1 MKYKYKV
8 NGLDCANCT
17 QKLEDALNKKE
28 EINDCVISFATGMMT
43 FESNQEIND
52 NELLCF
58 MQSIEDEVTID
69 NLSTNKT
76 HHHDEC
82 GCGHHHEHEHH
93 HDECG
98 HHHGHEHHHDE
109 CSCGHHHEHEHH
121 HDECGCGQHHEHVED
136 HRELANSI
144 KFNIVGLDCANC
156 ASKVEAEIK
165 KQSYIEDAVVNFST
179 QKLMVKVKND
189 DSLMEKLQA
198 VVDSVEEGVVLSKE
212 DNQKKY
218 SKPKLFDLKE
228 NMELVEGV
236 IIFIGA
242 HFFAGGFATFLYLF
256 AYLLIGYKVILK
268 AIKNIGRKDFLDENF
283 LMCLATFGAIALGDY
298 SEAIAVM
305 LFYAIGEIFQG
316 YAVNKTRSSISSLM
330 DIKSEYATI
339 VKDDQMIQVTP
350 EEVQVGDTIVVKVG
364 EKVPLDGKVIKGN
377 SMLDTASLTGESV
390 PRSVEVGDEV
400 LSGVVNLNDVI
411 YIEVTKPYADS
422 TVSRIID
429 LVENSASKKAKI
441 EKFITRFAK
450 VYTPTVVGLAVL
462 LLIVPMIIL
471 PNQNFYDW
479 LYRACTFLVVSCPC
493 ALVIS
498 VPLGLYAGIGK
509 ASALGVLVK
518 GGNYLELLK
527 DIDTVVFDKTGTL
540 TKGEFEVVEISDDH
554 LLEIG
559 AYGEYMSN
567 HPIARSIVKAY
578 NKEIDSTRIED
589 FKEIAGKGLA
599 VDQKQYEL
607 GNEKYFHELGIEVS
621 QPQSVGTIV
630 HIACQKQY
638 LGHIVVADVIKES
651 TMPGIQDLKKAHVLN
666 TVMLTGDHA
675 TVAHDIASKIG
686 IDQVYSDLLPQNKV
700 TQLEKLMGN
709 DHVVAFVGDGI
720 NDAPVLA
727 RSDIGIAMGGVGSDV
742 AIEAADVV
750 LMSDDI
756 TSIAKAIQ
764 VSHYTN
770 FILKENVTFTLL
782 IKIGVLVLTLFGLTN
797 MWMGVFADVGV
808 TLIAICNSM
817 RILYKKS

>member
-52 NELLCF
+52 NELLSF
-58 MQSIEDEVTID
+58 IQSIEDEVTID

-76 HHHDEC
+76 HHHNECGCGHHHEHEHHHDEC

-98 HHHGHEHHHDE
+98 
-109 CSCGHHHEHEHH
+109 CGH
-121 HDECGCGQHHEHVED
+121 HHEHVED
-136 HRELANSI
+136 HRESANSI

-212 DNQKKY
+212 DNQKIY

-364 EKVPLDGKVIKGN
+364 EKVPLDGNVIKGN

-540 TKGEFEVVEISDDH
+540 TKGEFEVVEISDDY

-578 NKEIDSTRIED
+578 NKEI
-589 FKEIAGKGLA
+589 AGKGLS
-599 VDQKQYEL
+599 VVIDQKQYEL

-621 QPQSVGTIV
+621 QPQSIGTIV

-651 TMPGIQDLKKAHVLN
+651 TMPGIQDLKKAHVSN
-666 TVMLTGDHA
+666 TVMLTGDHS
-675 TVAHDIASKIG
+675 TVARDIASKIG
-686 IDQVYSDLLPQNKV
+686 IDQVYSDLLPQDKV

>member
-52 NELLCF
+52 NELLYF

-76 HHHDEC
+76 YHHDEC
-82 GCGHHHEHEHH
+82 G
-93 HDECG
+93 
-98 HHHGHEHHHDE
+98 
-109 CSCGHHHEHEHH
+109 CGHHHEHEHH

-589 FKEIAGKGLA
+589 FKEIAGKGLF
-599 VDQKQYEL
+599 VVIDQKQYEL
-607 GNEKYFHELGIEVS
+607 GNEKYFQELGIEVS

-686 IDQVYSDLLPQNKV
+686 IDQ
-700 TQLEKLMGN
+700 
-709 DHVVAFVGDGI
+709 VVAFVGDGI

>member
-52 NELLCF
+52 NELLYF
-58 MQSIEDEVTID
+58 MQSIDDEVTID

-82 GCGHHHEHEHH
+82 GCGYHHE
-93 HDECG
+93 
-98 HHHGHEHHHDE
+98 HEHHHDE
-109 CSCGHHHEHEHH
+109 CSCGH
-121 HDECGCGQHHEHVED
+121 HHEHVED

-198 VVDSVEEGVVLSKE
+198 IIDSVEEGVVLSKE
-212 DNQKKY
+212 DNQKIY

-589 FKEIAGKGLA
+589 FKEIAGKGLS
-599 VDQKQYEL
+599 VVIDQKQYEL

-651 TMPGIQDLKKAHVLN
+651 VEGKGVAGRMPGIQDLKKAHVLN

>member
-52 NELLCF
+52 NELLSF

-82 GCGHHHEHEHH
+82 GCGH
-93 HDECG
+93 
-98 HHHGHEHHHDE
+98 
-109 CSCGHHHEHEHH
+109 
-121 HDECGCGQHHEHVED
+121 HHEHVED

-212 DNQKKY
+212 DNQKIY

-527 DIDTVVFDKTGTL
+527 DIDKVKVLVDNEIAIENL
-540 TKGEFEVVEISDDH
+540 TKFAGVRHYQIVTGDDGDDFYAIIAKEGIDEELDFNEKSGDVVVISSKTM
-554 LLEIG
+554 G
-559 AYGEYMSN
+559 SN
-567 HPIARSIVKAY
+567 
-578 NKEIDSTRIED
+578 E
-589 FKEIAGKGLA
+589 
-599 VDQKQYEL
+599 EL
-607 GNEKYFHELGIEVS
+607 GAVLMKSFIFALTKQDQLPKEMIFYNEGIFLTTNEGDILNDLKYLESQGVDIVSCGTCLDFFNRKELL
-621 QPQSVGTIV
+621 QVGAVTNMYDIV
-630 HIACQKQY
+630 ERMEKAEK
-638 LGHIVVADVIKES
+638 VIK
-651 TMPGIQDLKKAHVLN
+651 P
-666 TVMLTGDHA
+666 
-675 TVAHDIASKIG
+675 
-686 IDQVYSDLLPQNKV
+686 
-700 TQLEKLMGN
+700 
-709 DHVVAFVGDGI
+709 
-720 NDAPVLA
+720 
-727 RSDIGIAMGGVGSDV
+727 
-742 AIEAADVV
+742 
-750 LMSDDI
+750 
-756 TSIAKAIQ
+756 
-764 VSHYTN
+764 
-770 FILKENVTFTLL
+770 
-782 IKIGVLVLTLFGLTN
+782 
-797 MWMGVFADVGV
+797 
-808 TLIAICNSM
+808 
-817 RILYKKS
+817 

>member
-17 QKLEDALNKKE
+17 QKLEDSLNKKE

-43 FESNQEIND
+43 FESEYDID
-52 NELLCF
+52 DHELLSF
-58 MQSIEDEVTID
+58 MQSIEDEVTIE
-69 NLSTNKT
+69 NLLSNIT
-76 HHHDEC
+76 HHEHHEEHKHDFEHEHHDEC
-82 GCGHHHEHEHH
+82 GCHHEHD
-93 HDECG
+93 HDCC
-98 HHHGHEHHHDE
+98 GHEHHH
-109 CSCGHHHEHEHH
+109 
-121 HDECGCGQHHEHVED
+121 HDHECGCGHHHEHVED
-136 HRELANSI
+136 HRELTNAI
-144 KFNIVGLDCANC
+144 KYNIVGLDCANC
-156 ASKVEAEIK
+156 ASKVETEIK
-165 KQSYIEDAVVNFST
+165 KQSYIDDAVVNFST
-179 QKLMVKVKND
+179 QKLMVKAKND
-189 DSLMEKLQA
+189 PQLLDKLQA
-198 VVDSVEEGVVLSKE
+198 VVDSVEEGVTLSKE
-212 DNQKKY
+212 DDKKEY
-218 SKPKLFDLKE
+218 NKPKLFNLKE
-228 NMELVEGV
+228 NIELVEGI

-242 HFFAGGFATFLYLF
+242 HLFTGGFSTFLYLF

-268 AIKNIGRKDFLDENF
+268 AIKNIGRKNF

-339 VKDDQMIQVTP
+339 VKDEQMIQVTP
-350 EEVQVGDTIVVKVG
+350 EEVNVGDTIVVKVG
-364 EKVPLDGKVIKGN
+364 EKVPLDGKVINGN

-390 PRSVEVGDEV
+390 PRRVEVGDEV
-400 LSGVVNLNDVI
+400 LSGVVNLNDI
-411 YIEVTKPYADS
+411 LYIEVTKHYADS

-450 VYTPTVVGLAVL
+450 VYTPTVVGLAIL

-471 PNQNFYDW
+471 PNQSFYTW

-540 TKGEFEVVEISDDH
+540 TKGEFEVVETSNDD

-578 NKEIDSTRIED
+578 GKEIDSSRIED
-589 FKEIAGKGLA
+589 FKEIAGKGLT
-599 VDQKQYEL
+599 VVIDHQHYYL
-607 GNEKYFHELGIEVS
+607 GNEKYFKELNLSVL
-621 QPQSVGTIV
+621 QPEKIGTMV
-630 HIACQKQY
+630 HIACGDQY
-638 LGHIVVADVIKES
+638 LGYIVVADVIKES
-651 TMPGIQDLKKAHVLN
+651 TIPGIQDLKKAHVKQ
-666 TVMLTGDHA
+666 TVMLTGDHS
-675 TVAHDIASKIG
+675 TVANDIAKRTG
-686 IDQVYSDLLPQNKV
+686 IDQVYSDLLPQDKV
-700 TQLEKLMGN
+700 SQLENLMS
-709 DHVVAFVGDGI
+709 DEHVVAFVGDGI

-756 TSIAKAIQ
+756 TAIAKAID

-770 FILKENVTFTLL
+770 FILKENVTFTLI
-782 IKIGVLVLTLFGLTN
+782 IKIGVLILTLFGLTN

-817 RILYKKS
+817 KILYKKS

>member
-82 GCGHHHEHEHH
+82 
-93 HDECG
+93 
-98 HHHGHEHHHDE
+98 
-109 CSCGHHHEHEHH
+109 SCGH
-121 HDECGCGQHHEHVED
+121 HHEHVED

-198 VVDSVEEGVVLSKE
+198 IIDSVEEGVVLSKE
-212 DNQKKY
+212 DNQKIY

-242 HFFAGGFATFLYLF
+242 HFFTGGFATFLYLF

-471 PNQNFYDW
+471 PSFYIW

-589 FKEIAGKGLA
+589 FKEIAGKGLS
-599 VDQKQYEL
+599 VVIDQKQYEL

>member
-52 NELLCF
+52 NELLSF
-58 MQSIEDEVTID
+58 IQSIEDEVTID

-76 HHHDEC
+76 HHHNEC
-82 GCGHHHEHEHH
+82 GCGHH
-93 HDECG
+93 
-98 HHHGHEHHHDE
+98 
-109 CSCGHHHEHEHH
+109 HEHH
-121 HDECGCGQHHEHVED
+121 HDECGCGHHHERVED

-198 VVDSVEEGVVLSKE
+198 VVDSVEEGVVLSKV
-212 DNQKKY
+212 DNQKIY

-429 LVENSASKKAKI
+429 LVENSASKKLKLKNLLPVLQ
-441 EKFITRFAK
+441 KFIHQ
-450 VYTPTVVGLAVL
+450 L
-462 LLIVPMIIL
+462 L
-471 PNQNFYDW
+471 W
-479 LYRACTFLVVSCPC
+479 
-493 ALVIS
+493 
-498 VPLGLYAGIGK
+498 
-509 ASALGVLVK
+509 
-518 GGNYLELLK
+518 
-527 DIDTVVFDKTGTL
+527 
-540 TKGEFEVVEISDDH
+540 
-554 LLEIG
+554 
-559 AYGEYMSN
+559 
-567 HPIARSIVKAY
+567 
-578 NKEIDSTRIED
+578 
-589 FKEIAGKGLA
+589 
-599 VDQKQYEL
+599 
-607 GNEKYFHELGIEVS
+607 
-621 QPQSVGTIV
+621 
-630 HIACQKQY
+630 
-638 LGHIVVADVIKES
+638 
-651 TMPGIQDLKKAHVLN
+651 
-666 TVMLTGDHA
+666 
-675 TVAHDIASKIG
+675 
-686 IDQVYSDLLPQNKV
+686 DLL
-700 TQLEKLMGN
+700 
-709 DHVVAFVGDGI
+709 F
-720 NDAPVLA
+720 
-727 RSDIGIAMGGVGSDV
+727 
-742 AIEAADVV
+742 
-750 LMSDDI
+750 
-756 TSIAKAIQ
+756 
-764 VSHYTN
+764 Y
-770 FILKENVTFTLL
+770 
-782 IKIGVLVLTLFGLTN
+782 
-797 MWMGVFADVGV
+797 
-808 TLIAICNSM
+808 
-817 RILYKKS
+817 Y

>member
-52 NELLCF
+52 NELLYF

-82 GCGHHHEHEHH
+82 G
-93 HDECG
+93 
-98 HHHGHEHHHDE
+98 
-109 CSCGHHHEHEHH
+109 CGHHHEHEHH

-422 TVSRIID
+422 TVSRSID
-429 LVENSASKKAKI
+429 LVENSASKKA
-441 EKFITRFAK
+441 
-450 VYTPTVVGLAVL
+450 YTPTVVGLAVL

-589 FKEIAGKGLA
+589 FKEIAGKGLS
-599 VDQKQYEL
+599 VVIDQKQYEL

>member
-52 NELLCF
+52 NELLSF
-58 MQSIEDEVTID
+58 IQSIEDEVTID

-76 HHHDEC
+76 HHHNEC
-82 GCGHHHEHEHH
+82 GCGH
-93 HDECG
+93 
-98 HHHGHEHHHDE
+98 
-109 CSCGHHHEHEHH
+109 
-121 HDECGCGQHHEHVED
+121 HHEHVED

-212 DNQKKY
+212 DNQKIY

-339 VKDDQMIQVTP
+339 VKDDQMIQATP

-364 EKVPLDGKVIKGN
+364 EKVPLDGKVIK
-377 SMLDTASLTGESV
+377 
-390 PRSVEVGDEV
+390 RSEERRVGKECR
-400 LSGVVNLNDVI
+400 SRWS
-411 YIEVTKPYADS
+411 PY
-422 TVSRIID
+422 
-429 LVENSASKKAKI
+429 
-441 EKFITRFAK
+441 
-450 VYTPTVVGLAVL
+450 
-462 LLIVPMIIL
+462 
-471 PNQNFYDW
+471 
-479 LYRACTFLVVSCPC
+479 
-493 ALVIS
+493 
-498 VPLGLYAGIGK
+498 
-509 ASALGVLVK
+509 
-518 GGNYLELLK
+518 
-527 DIDTVVFDKTGTL
+527 
-540 TKGEFEVVEISDDH
+540 H
-554 LLEIG
+554 
-559 AYGEYMSN
+559 
-567 HPIARSIVKAY
+567 
-578 NKEIDSTRIED
+578 
-589 FKEIAGKGLA
+589 
-599 VDQKQYEL
+599 
-607 GNEKYFHELGIEVS
+607 
-621 QPQSVGTIV
+621 
-630 HIACQKQY
+630 
-638 LGHIVVADVIKES
+638 
-651 TMPGIQDLKKAHVLN
+651 
-666 TVMLTGDHA
+666 
-675 TVAHDIASKIG
+675 
-686 IDQVYSDLLPQNKV
+686 
-700 TQLEKLMGN
+700 
-709 DHVVAFVGDGI
+709 
-720 NDAPVLA
+720 
-727 RSDIGIAMGGVGSDV
+727 
-742 AIEAADVV
+742 
-750 LMSDDI
+750 
-756 TSIAKAIQ
+756 
-764 VSHYTN
+764 
-770 FILKENVTFTLL
+770 
-782 IKIGVLVLTLFGLTN
+782 
-797 MWMGVFADVGV
+797 
-808 TLIAICNSM
+808 
-817 RILYKKS
+817 

>member
-52 NELLCF
+52 NELLSF
-58 MQSIEDEVTID
+58 IQSIEDEVTID

-76 HHHDEC
+76 HHHNECGCGHHHEHHHDECGCGHRHEHHHDEC

-98 HHHGHEHHHDE
+98 
-109 CSCGHHHEHEHH
+109 CGH
-121 HDECGCGQHHEHVED
+121 HHEHVED

-212 DNQKKY
+212 DNQKIY

-339 VKDDQMIQVTP
+339 VIDDQMIQVTP

-493 ALVIS
+493 A
-498 VPLGLYAGIGK
+498 GIGK

-540 TKGEFEVVEISDDH
+540 TKGEFEVVEISDDY

-589 FKEIAGKGLA
+589 FKEIAGKGLS
-599 VDQKQYEL
+599 VVIDQKQYEL

-621 QPQSVGTIV
+621 QPQSIGTIV

-651 TMPGIQDLKKAHVLN
+651 TMPGIQDLKKAHVSN
-666 TVMLTGDHA
+666 TVMLTGDHS
-675 TVAHDIASKIG
+675 TVARDIASKIG
-686 IDQVYSDLLPQNKV
+686 IDQVYSDLLPQDKV

-764 VSHYTN
+764 VSRYTN

>member
-52 NELLCF
+52 NELLSF

-76 HHHDEC
+76 HHYDECSCGHHHEHKHHHHDECGCGQHHEHEHHHDEC

-98 HHHGHEHHHDE
+98 
-109 CSCGHHHEHEHH
+109 CGH
-121 HDECGCGQHHEHVED
+121 HHEHVED

-212 DNQKKY
+212 DNQKIY

-540 TKGEFEVVEISDDH
+540 TKGEFEVVEISDDY

-589 FKEIAGKGLA
+589 FKEIAGKGLS
-599 VDQKQYEL
+599 VVID
-607 GNEKYFHELGIEVS
+607 EKYFHELGIEVS
-621 QPQSVGTIV
+621 QPQSIGTIV

-651 TMPGIQDLKKAHVLN
+651 TMPGIQDLKKAHVSN
-666 TVMLTGDHA
+666 TVMLTGDHS
-675 TVAHDIASKIG
+675 TVARDIASKIG
-686 IDQVYSDLLPQNKV
+686 IDQVYSDLLPQDKV
-700 TQLEKLMGN
+700 TQLEKLMGS

>member
-52 NELLCF
+52 NELLSF

-82 GCGHHHEHEHH
+82 SCGHHHEHKHHH

-98 HHHGHEHHHDE
+98 
-109 CSCGHHHEHEHH
+109 CGQHHEHEHH
-121 HDECGCGQHHEHVED
+121 HDECGCGHHHEHVED

-212 DNQKKY
+212 DNQKIY

-527 DIDTVVFDKTGTL
+527 DIDKVKVLVDNEIAIENL
-540 TKGEFEVVEISDDH
+540 TKFAGVRHYQIVTGDDGDDFYAIIAKEGIDEELDFNEKSGDVVVISSKTM
-554 LLEIG
+554 G
-559 AYGEYMSN
+559 SN
-567 HPIARSIVKAY
+567 
-578 NKEIDSTRIED
+578 E
-589 FKEIAGKGLA
+589 
-599 VDQKQYEL
+599 EL
-607 GNEKYFHELGIEVS
+607 GAVLMKSFIFALTKQDQLPKEMIFYNEGIFLTTNEGDILNDLKYLESQGVDIVSCGTCLDFFNRKELL
-621 QPQSVGTIV
+621 QVGAVTNMYDIV
-630 HIACQKQY
+630 ERMEKAEK
-638 LGHIVVADVIKES
+638 VIK
-651 TMPGIQDLKKAHVLN
+651 P
-666 TVMLTGDHA
+666 
-675 TVAHDIASKIG
+675 
-686 IDQVYSDLLPQNKV
+686 
-700 TQLEKLMGN
+700 
-709 DHVVAFVGDGI
+709 
-720 NDAPVLA
+720 
-727 RSDIGIAMGGVGSDV
+727 
-742 AIEAADVV
+742 
-750 LMSDDI
+750 
-756 TSIAKAIQ
+756 
-764 VSHYTN
+764 
-770 FILKENVTFTLL
+770 
-782 IKIGVLVLTLFGLTN
+782 
-797 MWMGVFADVGV
+797 
-808 TLIAICNSM
+808 
-817 RILYKKS
+817 

>member
-17 QKLEDALNKKE
+17 QKLEDSLNKKE

-43 FESNQEIND
+43 FESEYDID
-52 NELLCF
+52 DHELLSF
-58 MQSIEDEVTID
+58 MQSIEDEVTIE
-69 NLSTNKT
+69 NLLSNIT
-76 HHHDEC
+76 HHEHHEEHKHDFEHEHHDEC
-82 GCGHHHEHEHH
+82 GCHHEHD
-93 HDECG
+93 HDCC
-98 HHHGHEHHHDE
+98 GHEHHH
-109 CSCGHHHEHEHH
+109 
-121 HDECGCGQHHEHVED
+121 HDHECGCGHHHEHVED
-136 HRELANSI
+136 HRELTNAI
-144 KFNIVGLDCANC
+144 KYNIVGLDCANC
-156 ASKVEAEIK
+156 ASKVETEIK
-165 KQSYIEDAVVNFST
+165 KQSYIDDAVVNFST
-179 QKLMVKVKND
+179 QKLMVKAKND
-189 DSLMEKLQA
+189 PKLLDKLQA
-198 VVDSVEEGVVLSKE
+198 VVDSVEEGVTLSKE
-212 DNQKKY
+212 DDKKEY
-218 SKPKLFDLKE
+218 SKPKLFNLKE
-228 NMELVEGV
+228 NIELVEGI

-242 HFFAGGFATFLYLF
+242 HLFTGGFSTFLYLF

-339 VKDDQMIQVTP
+339 VKDEQMIQVTP
-350 EEVQVGDTIVVKVG
+350 EEVNVGDTIVVKVG

-390 PRSVEVGDEV
+390 PRRVEVGDEV
-400 LSGVVNLNDVI
+400 LSGVVNLNDI
-411 YIEVTKPYADS
+411 LYIEVTKHYADS

-450 VYTPTVVGLAVL
+450 VYTPTVVGLAIL

-471 PNQNFYDW
+471 PNQSFYTW

-540 TKGEFEVVEISDDH
+540 TKGEFEVAETSNND

-578 NKEIDSTRIED
+578 GKEIDSSRIEG

-599 VDQKQYEL
+599 VVIDHQHYYL
-607 GNEKYFHELGIEVS
+607 GNEKYFKELNLSVL
-621 QPQSVGTIV
+621 QPKKIGTIV
-630 HIACQKQY
+630 HIACGDQY
-638 LGHIVVADVIKES
+638 LGYIVVADVIKES
-651 TMPGIQDLKKAHVLN
+651 TIPGIQDLKKAHVKQ
-666 TVMLTGDHA
+666 TVMLTGDHSI
-675 TVAHDIASKIG
+675 VANDIATRTG
-686 IDQVYSDLLPQNKV
+686 IDQVYSDLLPQDKV
-700 TQLEKLMGN
+700 SQLENLMS
-709 DHVVAFVGDGI
+709 DEHVVAFVGDGI

-756 TSIAKAIQ
+756 TAIAKAID

-770 FILKENVTFTLL
+770 FILKENVTFTLI
-782 IKIGVLVLTLFGLTN
+782 IKIGVLILTLFGLTN

>member
-109 CSCGHHHEHEHH
+109 CSCGHHHE
-121 HDECGCGQHHEHVED
+121 
-136 HRELANSI
+136 
-144 KFNIVGLDCANC
+144 
-156 ASKVEAEIK
+156 
-165 KQSYIEDAVVNFST
+165 EDAVVNFST

-228 NMELVEGV
+228 NMELIEGV

-390 PRSVEVGDEV
+390 PVRKQASDTGDISSESKPGGDDLPFLFSGSLVVQGKGIARVTAIGERTELGKIGRSVEVGDEV

-429 LVENSASKKAKI
+429 LVENSASKKLKLKNLLPVLQ
-441 EKFITRFAK
+441 KFIHQ
-450 VYTPTVVGLAVL
+450 L
-462 LLIVPMIIL
+462 L
-471 PNQNFYDW
+471 W
-479 LYRACTFLVVSCPC
+479 
-493 ALVIS
+493 
-498 VPLGLYAGIGK
+498 
-509 ASALGVLVK
+509 
-518 GGNYLELLK
+518 
-527 DIDTVVFDKTGTL
+527 
-540 TKGEFEVVEISDDH
+540 
-554 LLEIG
+554 
-559 AYGEYMSN
+559 
-567 HPIARSIVKAY
+567 
-578 NKEIDSTRIED
+578 
-589 FKEIAGKGLA
+589 
-599 VDQKQYEL
+599 
-607 GNEKYFHELGIEVS
+607 
-621 QPQSVGTIV
+621 
-630 HIACQKQY
+630 
-638 LGHIVVADVIKES
+638 
-651 TMPGIQDLKKAHVLN
+651 
-666 TVMLTGDHA
+666 
-675 TVAHDIASKIG
+675 
-686 IDQVYSDLLPQNKV
+686 DLL
-700 TQLEKLMGN
+700 
-709 DHVVAFVGDGI
+709 F
-720 NDAPVLA
+720 
-727 RSDIGIAMGGVGSDV
+727 
-742 AIEAADVV
+742 
-750 LMSDDI
+750 
-756 TSIAKAIQ
+756 
-764 VSHYTN
+764 Y
-770 FILKENVTFTLL
+770 
-782 IKIGVLVLTLFGLTN
+782 
-797 MWMGVFADVGV
+797 
-808 TLIAICNSM
+808 
-817 RILYKKS
+817 Y

>member
-28 EINDCVISFATGMMT
+28 EIKDCVISFATGMMT
-43 FESNQEIND
+43 FESDKEIHD
-52 NELLCF
+52 HELLSF
-58 MQSIEDEVTID
+58 MQSIEDEVTLE
-69 NLSTNKT
+69 NLLQHDHESKECCCEHDHE
-76 HHHDEC
+76 HHHDDC
-82 GCGHHHEHEHH
+82 GCGHHHDHEHE
-93 HDECG
+93 EC
-98 HHHGHEHHHDE
+98 D
-109 CSCGHHHEHEHH
+109 CGHHHEH
-121 HDECGCGQHHEHVED
+121 VED
-136 HRELANSI
+136 KRILVNAI
-144 KFNIVGLDCANC
+144 KYNIVGLDCANC

-165 KQSYIEDAVVNFST
+165 KQDYVEDAVVNFST
-179 QKLMVKVKND
+179 QKLMVKAID
-189 DSLMEKLQA
+189 DSQLMSKLQA
-198 VVDSVEEGVVLSKE
+198 VVDSVEEGVTLSKE
-212 DNQKKY
+212 ETKQEY
-218 SKPKLFDLKE
+218 TKPKLFNLKE
-228 NMELVEGV
+228 NIELVEGIV
-236 IIFIGA
+236 IFIGA
-242 HFFAGGFATFLYLF
+242 HFFTGGFSTFLYLF

-330 DIKSEYATI
+330 DIKSDYAT
-339 VKDDQMIQVTP
+339 VLKDDQMIQVTP
-350 EEVQVGDTIVVKVG
+350 EEVSIGDIIVVKVG

-377 SMLDTASLTGESV
+377 SMLDTASLTGESI
-390 PRSVEVGDEV
+390 PRNVGVGDEV
-400 LSGVVNLNDVI
+400 LSGVVNLNEVI
-411 YIEVTKPYADS
+411 YVEVTKHYADS

-429 LVENSASKKAKI
+429 LVENSSSKKAKI

-450 VYTPTVVGLAVL
+450 IYTPTVVGLAVL
-462 LLIVPMIIL
+462 LLIVPMLVL

-527 DIDTVVFDKTGTL
+527 DVDTVVFDKTGTL
-540 TKGEFEVVEISDDH
+540 TKGEFAVVEISDNE

-567 HPIARSIVKAY
+567 HPIARSIVKSY
-578 NKEIDSTRIED
+578 DQDIDSSRITE
-589 FKEIAGKGLA
+589 FQEIAGKGIS
-599 VDQKQYEL
+599 VKIDQNLYEL
-607 GNEKYFHELGIEVS
+607 GNEKYFKELGIEVK
-621 QPQSVGTIV
+621 QPESIGTIV
-630 HIACQKQY
+630 HIACKQQY
-638 LGHIVVADVIKES
+638 LGYIVVADVIKES
-651 TMPGIQDLKKAHVLN
+651 TIPGIKDLKNAHVSN
-666 TVMLTGDHA
+666 TVMLTGDHS
-675 TVAHDIASKIG
+675 TVAQDVAAKIG
-686 IDQVYSDLLPQNKV
+686 IDQVYSDLLPQDKV
-700 TQLEKLMGN
+700 SKLESLISD

-764 VSHYTN
+764 VSRYTN
-770 FILKENVTFTLL
+770 FILKENVTFTLV
-782 IKIGVLVLTLFGLTN
+782 IKIGVLILTLFGLTN

-817 RILYKKS
+817 RILYKKSS